1 MDIKKLAKE
10 SWSVC
15 WPMTLIMFFV
25 ALIGLT
31 DVYVAGRFGKE
42 AQAAY
47 GLSFQ
52 LYFVMSIIGTAL
64 SVGSVS
70 VVSRLFTSGAK
81 AEFRHAIDS
90 SVVLAALSGLILGIL
105 GFVFSRHIIDLLNVP
120 QELKRFAIPVTRIYS
135 IGVFF
140 NYLLMATNGL
150 LRACKMIQK
159 SLWTMFAVCA
169 VNIILCFYF
178 SLYTNLGMA
187 GIAWATVTSALV
199 GCIWNSIYMRSLMD
213 GGIRVSIATIKKIL
227 EIGWPSGLLQ
237 VFWQLGAMAL
247 FLILNALPRNKI
259 EILAAYTNGLRIE
272 SAIFLPAFAFNMA
285 NAVIVG
291 NLLGKGDKQEA
302 FNAGI
307 VTAVMGVAIVA
318 VMTIV
323 IILNAPLIASFLSK
337 DRIVI
342 MESVKYLYISF
353 LSEPFMAWAVI
364 LGGGLNG
371 AGDTKSVMWVIAVS
385 IWLVRIPLCYI
396 LGIHFGMG
404 AVMIWWSMNIS
415 LVIQSALITRKYFS
429 KSWLASAQ
437 LAH

>member
-1 MDIKKLAKE
+1 MDIKKLAKD

-25 ALIGLT
+25 SLIGLT

-70 VVSRLFTSGAK
+70 VASRLFTSGRK
-81 AEFRHAIDS
+81 EEFRHAIDS

-105 GFVFSRHIIDLLNVP
+105 GFVFSRHIIDLLNAP
-120 QELKRFAIPVTRIYS
+120 PELKRFAIPVTRIYS

-150 LRACKMIQK
+150 LRASKMIQK
-159 SLWTMFAVCA
+159 SLWTMFAVCV

-178 SLYTNLGMA
+178 SLYTDLGMR
-187 GIAWATVTSALV
+187 GIAWATVASALV
-199 GCIWNSIYMRSLMD
+199 GCVWNSLYMRVLMD
-213 GGIRVSIATIKKIL
+213 GGIRVSIATIRKIL
-227 EIGWPSGLLQ
+227 DIGWPSGLLQ

-247 FLILNALPRNKI
+247 FLILNALPENRI
-259 EILAAYTNGLRIE
+259 EILAAYTNGIRIE

-291 NLLGKGDKQEA
+291 NLIGKGDKHEA

-307 VTAVMGVAIVA
+307 VTAAMGVAIVA
-318 VMTIV
+318 VMTIFV
-323 IILNAPLIASFLSK
+323 ILNAPLVASFLSK
-337 DRIVI
+337 DAVVI
-342 MESVKYLYISF
+342 RESVKYLYISF
-353 LSEPFMAWAVI
+353 ISEPFMAWGVI

-385 IWLVRIPLCYI
+385 IWLVRIPLCYL
-396 LGIHFGMG
+396 LGIYFGLG
-404 AVMIWWSMNIS
+404 AVMVWWSMNIS
-415 LVIQSALITRKYFS
+415 LIIQAALITRKYFS
-429 KSWLASAQ
+429 KSWLEAAQ